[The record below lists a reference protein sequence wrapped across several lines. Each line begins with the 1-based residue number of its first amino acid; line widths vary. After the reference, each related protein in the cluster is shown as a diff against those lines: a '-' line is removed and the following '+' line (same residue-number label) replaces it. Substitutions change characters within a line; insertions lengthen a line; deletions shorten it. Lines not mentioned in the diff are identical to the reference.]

1 MILASKNG
9 LMCACK
15 IIRETPKAWIIQY
28 VGEKK
33 KETRVPKN
41 GDRAMFAGVAAA
53 EDWILNRR
61 WLNN

>member
-1 MILASKNG
+1 MILASSNG
-9 LMCACK
+9 LMCAVT

-41 GDRAMFAGVAAA
+41 AGRQMFTNVADA
-53 EDWILNRR
+53 ERWIRE
-61 WLNN
+61 